1 MHAWSLSADRIAL
14 KNAPETLL
22 YFRAGPSPRRVA
34 RRDSPGFTL
43 IELLVVIAIIA
54 VLIAL
59 LLPAVQQ
66 AREAARRSQC
76 KNNLKQMGLAVHN
89 YHDQV
94 NQFPYGG
101 IAANH
106 ANGWVMILPF
116 MDQANVYNKF
126 NFSRD
131 VGGSD
136 AENQAAKV
144 IPISSYFCPTH
155 SRLRQVVPVSGS
167 GGSAYYGGARGDYSM
182 NCGTTNC
189 YSTNISDWSGIT
201 NIQSSIKLRDVTDGT
216 SNTFL
221 IGEKWTDPT
230 LASNVSPAAT
240 DSNVSDNAYW
250 QWGNYGCRLVKN
262 PMNVNLATIG
272 ITYGDTQANFGSQHT
287 GGCHFVLCDGSVR
300 FVSQNID
307 MTTYRNLGN
316 RADGKV
322 LGEF

>member
-1 MHAWSLSADRIAL
+1 M
-14 KNAPETLL
+14 P
-22 YFRAGPSPRRVA
+22 VA
-34 RRDSPGFTL
+34 RNCLAAVFYSCVARDFQMLRQNSKSRTPSGFTL

-54 VLIAL
+54 VLIGL

-76 KNNLKQMGLAVHN
+76 RNHLKQMGLAVHN
-89 YHDQV
+89 YHDTVQ
-94 NQFPYGG
+94 QFPYGG
-101 IAANH
+101 LAANH
-106 ANGWVMILPF
+106 ANGWVMILPYL
-116 MDQANVYNKF
+116 DQANVYNMF
-126 NFSRD
+126 NFSAD

-136 AENQAAKV
+136 TANQAAKV
-144 IPISSYFCPTH
+144 VPIPTYFCPSHT
-155 SRLRQVVPVSGS
+155 RLRQVVPVSGS

-189 YSTNISDWSGIT
+189 YSTAVADWSGIT
-201 NIQSSIKLRDVTDGT
+201 NIQSSIKMRDVTDGT

-230 LASNVSPAAT
+230 LASNVSPAAP

-272 ITYGDTQANFGSQHT
+272 ITYGDTSANFGSQHV

-300 FVSQNID
+300 FISQNID

-316 RADGKV
+316 RADGQV